1 MEGEG
6 NGEEKKLSVSVEKI
20 KLIDIFT
27 ENDDF
32 LVASPL
38 CGSPQDSFSGFGNSS
53 PKLEILQYK
62 DDNQMHSDF
71 VKISRSSFHRK
82 SIAWDSAFFDSPG
95 VLDSDE
101 LSCINNGLQKIEA
114 RLLSPFAKQHRS
126 RKTPNV
132 ANRGLEK
139 AGLLKGGDGLQNMPS
154 MKKVYRS
161 VRNKSSGT
169 RRHER
174 LSSLEPPKT
183 SGRNIRTASRDREL
197 SLKSYNVKMENSS
210 TKITGS
216 GQVLFA
222 SHESSSS
229 SFKFS
234 SIFPSISPNL
244 LKRKTDHRIRASF
257 STSNV
262 ERHAERNN
270 KVAENNNVTTSLS
283 TGQWSSYDSVVSS
296 ECKNK
301 QRSRGSFDHNDENE
315 ALNMQQSPSLNSPKR
330 SQVCCMGLRPS
341 ELRPP
346 SPQIGFFDENTSPRY
361 HHDITR
367 SRKMRQKVSS
377 EGSSY
382 SNTRS
387 TYSNSGLSADSIRHA
402 SACKKLES
410 PYSKSAK
417 NIKRPKTS
425 NHMDSFLVT
434 NKKANDGENEKRS
447 HSCSRAQLGYD
458 LSRYF
463 AAIDLNREKT
473 KQLRKRAP
481 LAEFLQLG

>member
-6 NGEEKKLSVSVEKI
+6 NGEEKKLSVAVEKI

-27 ENDDF
+27 EDDDF

-38 CGSPQDSFSGFGNSS
+38 CGSLQDSFFSGFENSS
-53 PKLEILQYK
+53 PELEILQYK
-62 DDNQMHSDF
+62 EVDQLHSDF

-101 LSCINNGLQKIEA
+101 LSCINKGLQKTEA
-114 RLLSPFAKQHRS
+114 RLLSPFSKQHRS
-126 RKTPNV
+126 RKTHNV
-132 ANRGLEK
+132 ANRGLEE
-139 AGLLKGGDGLQNMPS
+139 AGLKGGDGLQNIPS
-154 MKKVYRS
+154 LKKADRS
-161 VRNKSSGT
+161 VRNKSSAT
-169 RRHER
+169 RRQER
-174 LSSLEPPKT
+174 LSSPEPPKAL
-183 SGRNIRTASRDREL
+183 GRNIRTASSRDREL

-210 TKITGS
+210 TKTTGS
-216 GQVLFA
+216 GQVL
-222 SHESSSS
+222 S
-229 SFKFS
+229 
-234 SIFPSISPNL
+234 NL
-244 LKRKTDHRIRASF
+244 LKRKINSKKDRIRASF

-262 ERHAERNN
+262 HRHAERDN

-283 TGQWSSYDSVVSS
+283 TVQWSSYESVPSS
-296 ECKNK
+296 KGKNK
-301 QRSRGSFDHNDENE
+301 LRSRGSFDHNDENE
-315 ALNMQQSPSLNSPKR
+315 ALNMQQSPSLNSPKL
-330 SQVCCMGLRPS
+330 SQVCSVSLRPS

-346 SPQIGFFDENTSPRY
+346 SPQIGFFDENTPPMY
-361 HHDITR
+361 HDITR
-367 SRKMRQKVSS
+367 SRKMPQMVSC

-382 SNTRS
+382 SNTRFA
-387 TYSNSGLSADSIRHA
+387 YSNSGLSPD
-402 SACKKLES
+402 KKFES

-425 NHMDSFLVT
+425 NHMQHSSLVT
-434 NKKANDGENEKRS
+434 NKKADDGENEKRS
-447 HSCSRAQLGYD
+447 LSCSQVQLRND

-481 LAEFLQLG
+481 LAEKNILQLG